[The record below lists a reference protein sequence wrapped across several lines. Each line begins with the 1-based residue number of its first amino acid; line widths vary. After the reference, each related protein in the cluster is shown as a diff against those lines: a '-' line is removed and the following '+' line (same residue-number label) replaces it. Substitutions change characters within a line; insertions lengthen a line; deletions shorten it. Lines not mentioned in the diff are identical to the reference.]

1 LATEHSARPVGGARA
16 SGAGVERVGAKL
28 RHWALAIAA
37 MLALALL
44 LAVLAPAPAAAAVSS
59 CSISSSGIVFSSYN
73 TQTRAAVDGTGT
85 ITVTCTGDGANNSL
99 SLNLSGGNNGSCGPR
114 QMRSGVNTLAYDV
127 FQNAGRTTYF
137 CEGGSR
143 LDINFDFTTGATQ
156 TRTYTMF
163 GRVAAAQNP
172 AFGSYSDS
180 LTVTLKRG
188 GGTVATGTVPV
199 SAPVSPICSV
209 TAGTLGF
216 GAYSGAEALA
226 AAAVSVNCSS
236 GGTYQVS
243 LGAGANLSSGTRRMA
258 GPASS
263 FLAYQLFRDPARS
276 LAWGDG
282 TALGARVSGTGSGAT
297 QTLTVY
303 GRIPAGQ
310 SAAAGSYADSVV
322 VTVEY

>member
-1 LATEHSARPVGGARA
+1 MAHWGARLC
-16 SGAGVERVGAKL
+16 G
-28 RHWALAIAA
+28 WAIAVA
-37 MLALALL
+37 AALVPAFL
-44 LAVLAPAPAAAAVSS
+44 LAALAPAPASAAVSS
-59 CSISSSGIVFSSYN
+59 CSLSSSGIVFSSYN

-85 ITVTCTGDGANNSL
+85 ITVTCTGDGSNNSL

-143 LDINFDFTTGATQ
+143 LDINFDFTAGATQ
-156 TRTYTMF
+156 TRTYTMY
-163 GRVAAAQNP
+163 GRVTSGQNP
-172 AFGSYSDS
+172 AFGTYTDS
-180 LTVTLKRG
+180 LSVTLKRG
-188 GGTVATGTVPV
+188 GGTVATGTVSV
-199 SAPVSPICSV
+199 SGPVSPICSV

-216 GAYSGAEALA
+216 GTYSGAADALA

-236 GGTYQVS
+236 GGAYQVS
-243 LGAGANLSSGTRRMA
+243 LSAGANASGGSRRMA

-263 FLAYQLFRDPARS
+263 FLAYQLFRDSART

-282 TALGARVSGTGSGAT
+282 SALGARVSGTGSGAA

-310 SAAAGSYADSVV
+310 SVTVGSYTDSVV